1 MATCTGKST
10 AAPEEIALLSVRENS
25 ALSAG
30 AVSRDSPFTSSR
42 DSIQRSN
49 EAFDTERVLLRAATV
64 TGSDVISFD
73 APLSPLPE
81 ARSSTQHDVA
91 QLQEVELFGSVI
103 RHRGREVVNDERLTQ
118 TCRTVTTLVVFSV
131 VILLYLFLT
140 SLTQSLTCQRT
151 GVLLLVVW
159 VTWLCPA
166 ALVWI
171 SDIQSRLRCVCYC
184 HVTCWR
190 PRH

>member
-1 MATCTGKST
+1 MCAGRST
-10 AAPEEIALLSVRENS
+10 TAPEEIALLSVRENS

-30 AVSRDSPFTSSR
+30 TVSRDSPFTSSR
-42 DSIQRSN
+42 DSIQRSS
-49 EAFDTERVLLRAATV
+49 EAFDSAGILLRTATV

-81 ARSSTQHDVA
+81 IRSSTQYDFA
-91 QLQEVELFGSVI
+91 RPPEVELFGSVI
-103 RHRGREVVNDERLTQ
+103 RHRGRELVTDERLTQ
-118 TCRTVTTLVVFSV
+118 TRRTVTTLILFSV
-131 VILLYLFLT
+131 VILIYLLLT

-159 VTWLCPA
+159 VTWLFPA
-166 ALVWI
+166 ALLWI